1 MSGTFRKKEK
11 KERNRQKWEKTL
23 HLIPHLR
30 GFKVKLTKQANLQ
43 WSIYLSTGWFG
54 ATKVWKRRQ
63 ERELNRVMEEEEERV
78 WRGHEGRENEHWITN
93 LIFFKTVGIIRVDA
107 NKPRSSPKHEIGITQ
122 PLWRNCGS
130 APEWKFLQ
138 KKPPKEPVI
147 SSLAAFLTQSQSPHL
162 NFSLRWPLSDSSWL
176 YKYIYVQRNPFISES
191 RGITETLWDK
201 KQLRYCKVSAGWFY
215 KGCLSEEAG
224 VSRKT
229 LETFINISEPWSSEN
244 WSLIKASWDTVQL
257 PICMAM
263 YFFPSPKLRPFPF

>member
-11 KERNRQKWEKTL
+11 KEGNRQKWEKTL

-63 ERELNRVMEEEEERV
+63 ERELNRVMEEDEERV
-78 WRGHEGRENEHWITN
+78 WRGHEGREHEHWITN
-93 LIFFKTVGIIRVDA
+93 LIFFKTVGIIRIDA

-138 KKPPKEPVI
+138 KKPPRNLSYQAWQPFWPSLRAPISISPSGGPWVTHPGYINIYMYKETR
-147 SSLAAFLTQSQSPHL
+147 SSL
-162 NFSLRWPLSDSSWL
+162 SLGGSL
-176 YKYIYVQRNPFISES
+176 KHC
-191 RGITETLWDK
+191 GIK
-201 KQLRYCKVSAGWFY
+201 S
-215 KGCLSEEAG
+215 
-224 VSRKT
+224 
-229 LETFINISEPWSSEN
+229 
-244 WSLIKASWDTVQL
+244 SWDTAKSQL
-257 PICMAM
+257 AGFIKAA
-263 YFFPSPKLRPFPF
+263 FQKKLEYLEKLLRHS